1 MAGHSQ
7 FKNIMHRKN
16 AQDAKRAKLF
26 TKLIREIIIAV
37 REGQADPNFNA
48 RLRSAITTARS
59 LNLPKDKIENAIKKG
74 STIGEGDNYEEIRY
88 EGYADGGIA
97 IIVELLSDNRNRSA
111 SEVRSIFSKYGGSLA
126 ETGSVSFLFEHIGL
140 IIYPVKVVNVEEI
153 FETALEVGAN
163 SCESDDF
170 VHEICCEPDIFGSVQ
185 KELIN
190 KYGEPEVCKL
200 AWKAKSLID
209 VEGEQAEKLLKLVAA
224 LEDNDD
230 VQSVYGNY
238 NISEEVI
245 EKMGL

>member
-7 FKNIMHRKN
+7 FKNIMHRKS

-37 REGQADPNFNA
+37 REGQADPDFNA
-48 RLRSAITTARS
+48 RLRSAISTARS

-74 STIGEGDNYEEIRY
+74 STIGEGDNYEDIRY
-88 EGYADGGIA
+88 EGYAPGGIA
-97 IIVELLSDNRNRSA
+97 LIVEVLSDNRNRAA
-111 SEVRSIFSKYGGSLA
+111 SEIRSSFTKYGGSLG

-140 IIYPVKVVNVEEI
+140 IIYPAKVSTAEEM
-153 FETALEVGAN
+153 FETALDVGAN
-163 SCESDDF
+163 SCESDEL
-170 VHEICCEPDIFGSVQ
+170 VHEICCEPEAFGLVQ

-200 AWKAKSLID
+200 AWKANSLID
-209 VEGEQAEKLLKLVAA
+209 VEGEQAEKLLKLVSV

-230 VQSVYGNY
+230 VQNVYGNY
-238 NISEEVI
+238 NITEEI
-245 EKMGL
+245 MKKIGL